1 MFCSRVS
8 RCIDLDPPRL
18 IPLVEKSIQTISD
31 PEVTGIDPILP
42 FPCNSK
48 NSTVLV
54 EEGGERLGKLLWSVW
69 GMNLV
74 WTSGGPRP
82 PSILNKITP
91 TCRLKSK
98 LRIASHTLI
107 WRCDRSEVLQVAA
120 LPPYKQRTRPEPWD
134 QQEIVVHCNVSW
146 WFKINSES
154 TEKMYDDWCI

>member
-1 MFCSRVS
+1 MGY
-8 RCIDLDPPRL
+8 
-18 IPLVEKSIQTISD
+18 E
-31 PEVTGIDPILP
+31 
-42 FPCNSK
+42 PC
-48 NSTVLV
+48 VDI
-54 EEGGERLGKLLWSVW
+54 G
-69 GMNLV
+69 
-74 WTSGGPRP
+74 WTWP

-98 LRIASHTLI
+98 LRIVSHTSI

-154 TEKMYDDWCI
+154 TEKMYDDWWWLMYVVNYKNLSSENPQIALCTSQADRRRFISKASARNHGARFVVVAPDSRLSRR